1 MIRDTLLIVDDSE
14 LDLAIL
20 NEIFKGLFR
29 VECCREANQAL
40 SFLQNNTNRIC
51 AALVDICLG
60 RRGAGFTLLHRLQT
74 NALTTQLPIIL
85 ITSDASR
92 DNVMSGV
99 EHGAVDF
106 LVKPVDPHSVQER
119 VCTIVRSAWPEKATI
134 LDQKHD
140 VAKQESAIEKGEDV
154 ASEDGFSLLDCVPE
168 QLSAIHA
175 EKLVDCWSRKL
186 FVLYA
191 YRAGVRQASSGSIP
205 YLTALLA
212 AAWRSRHPNGSLT
225 ELQAAYVQQAARI
238 CDIGL
243 IGLPDDVVAL
253 GAEQPEPGRKTYMQ
267 HTELGRTLLE
277 SEKSHPFIKICMDV
291 AYWHHKNYDG
301 TGYPVTEEK
310 IAVPL
315 SAQLVHAAMR
325 CDLYLRKYQDRPDC
339 FDRALRALA
348 GEAENL
354 ISMEMYETIESA
366 RDPIEEWLAK
376 GGLNDA

>member
-20 NEIFKGLFR
+20 NEIFKGMFR
-29 VECCREANQAL
+29 VECCQEANQAL
-40 SFLQNNTNRIC
+40 SFLQKNADRIC

-85 ITSDASR
+85 ITSDAS
-92 DNVMSGV
+92 MSGV

-119 VCTIVRSAWPEKATI
+119 VCTIVRSAWPEKTTI
-134 LDQKHD
+134 LDQKHGA
-140 VAKQESAIEKGEDV
+140 VKQEAAAEAKGDA
-154 ASEDGFSLLDCVPE
+154 ASEGGFSLLDCVPE
-168 QLSAIHA
+168 QLSAQQA
-175 EKLVDCWSRKL
+175 QQLVDGWCKKISAL
-186 FVLYA
+186 CA
-191 YRAGVRQASSGSIP
+191 YRAGVRPTPSGTIP
-205 YLTALLA
+205 FLTALLTE
-212 AAWRSRHPNGSLT
+212 AWRSRHPGGSLT

-243 IGLPDDVVAL
+243 LGLPDDVIAL
-253 GAEQPEPGRKTYMQ
+253 GAEQPEPGRKTYMR
-267 HTELGRTLLE
+267 HTELGRALLE
-277 SEKSHPFIKICMDV
+277 SEKPHPFVKICADV

-301 TGYPVTEEK
+301 TGYPATEGQV
-310 IAVPL
+310 AVPL

-325 CDLYLRKYQDRPDC
+325 CDLYLRKYQDRLDC

-354 ISMEMYETIESA
+354 ISMEMYDTIESA
-366 RDPIEEWLAK
+366 RESIEDWLAK

>member
-1 MIRDTLLIVDDSE
+1 MMRDTLLIVDDSE

-20 NEIFKGLFR
+20 NEIFKGMFR
-29 VECCREANQAL
+29 VECCQEANQAL
-40 SFLQNNTNRIC
+40 SFIHKNAERIC

-85 ITSDASR
+85 ITSDASK
-92 DNVMSGV
+92 DNVMNGV
-99 EHGAVDF
+99 EYGAVDF

-119 VCTIVRSAWPEKATI
+119 VCSIVRSAWPKKTTI
-134 LDQKHD
+134 LDQRGATEIETPEKEE
-140 VAKQESAIEKGEDV
+140 VPEEAAI
-154 ASEDGFSLLDCVPE
+154 SLLNGLPDP
-168 QLSAIHA
+168 LSAEQA
-175 EKLVDCWSRKL
+175 QQLVDGWCKKISL
-186 FVLYA
+186 LCA
-191 YRAGVRQASSGSIP
+191 YRTGVQPTPSPMIP
-205 YLTALLA
+205 RLTERLA
-212 AAWRSRHPNGSLT
+212 AAWRLEHPSGSLT

-243 IGLPDDVVAL
+243 IGLPDDVIAL
-253 GAEQPEPGRKTYMQ
+253 GAEQPEPGRTAYMR
-267 HTELGRTLLE
+267 HTELGCTLME
-277 SEKSHPFIKICMDV
+277 SEKPHPFVKICMDV

-301 TGYPVTEEK
+301 TGYPVTQEK
-310 IAVPL
+310 AAVPL

-325 CDLYLRKYQDRPDC
+325 CDLYLRKYQDRLDC

-366 RDPIEEWLAK
+366 REPIEDWLAK
-376 GGLNDA
+376 GGLNDD